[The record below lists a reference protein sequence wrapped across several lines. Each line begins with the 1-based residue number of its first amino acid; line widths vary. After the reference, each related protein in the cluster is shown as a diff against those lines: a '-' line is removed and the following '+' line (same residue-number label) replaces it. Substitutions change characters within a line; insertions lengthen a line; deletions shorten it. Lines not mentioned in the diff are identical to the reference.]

1 MRLLSRRTLL
11 KTVVGSVVVSPL
23 IGASPSDLT
32 ALSAIQIADAIRR
45 RKVSCVEVVDAHMR
59 RISANNSKLNAIV
72 QLNEEA
78 ARIAAVAA
86 DKTLSRGVR
95 VGVLHG
101 LPVTVKDSFDVAG
114 VISTGGT
121 TGRRSFRPTRDA
133 TVVERLRAAGAI
145 ILGKTNTAELTLAYE
160 TDNLVY
166 GRTNNPYDVSRT
178 PGGSSGG
185 AAAAIAAGFSAL
197 DICSDTGGSIRVPS
211 HFCGIA
217 GLKPTSGRVP
227 RTGHIISWDGVFQSF
242 TQPGPMARTVEDL
255 ALLLQIIAGPDGKD
269 PWIVPEPSR
278 DPHGVSLNGLRLA
291 FHVDNGIRKAD
302 AACGDAVRKAVNAL
316 AAAGCRV
323 EEFVPADL
331 PATYALGNRLW
342 RAAGSATVKRLLA
355 SNSTTDVS
363 PPLRPWLASTP
374 PPDRDWTELLE
385 QLDRA
390 RSRMLAVFDRCDVLL
405 CPPCAYLPLEHGA
418 TQRDDLDSGFSYSE
432 VFNYLG
438 WPAAVVRCGTVGRH
452 LPVGVQIV
460 ASPWREDRVLRVALA
475 LQTAFGGW
483 RAPVL

>member
-1 MRLLSRRTLL
+1 VHLLSRRTLL
-11 KTVVGSVVVSPL
+11 KTLASSVVVSPL
-23 IGASPSDLT
+23 VGPLPSDLT
-32 ALSAIQIADAIRR
+32 ALSAIQITDAIRQ
-45 RKVSCVEVVDAHMR
+45 RKVSCVEVIDAHLR
-59 RISANNSKLNAIV
+59 RISAHNSKLNAIV
-72 QLNEEA
+72 QLNDGA
-78 ARIAAVAA
+78 ARTAAVAA
-86 DKTLSRGVR
+86 DKALSRGVR

-145 ILGKTNTAELTLAYE
+145 ILGKTNIPELTLSYE

-178 PGGSSGG
+178 SGGSSGG

-197 DICSDTGGSIRVPS
+197 DICSDTGGSIRVPG
-211 HFCGIA
+211 HFCGVA

-255 ALLLQIIAGPDGKD
+255 ALLLQIIAGPDGND
-269 PWIVPEPSR
+269 PWIVSVPWR
-278 DPHGVSLNGLRLA
+278 DPHGVSLNGLRVA
-291 FHVDNGIRKAD
+291 FHADNNIRKAD
-302 AACGDAVRKAVNAL
+302 AACGDTVQKAVKAL
-316 AAAGCRV
+316 ESAGCRI
-323 EEFVPADL
+323 EELVPADL
-331 PATYALGNRLW
+331 AETYELGNRLW

-355 SNSTTDVS
+355 SNGTTDVS
-363 PPLRPWLASTP
+363 PPLRPWLTGTP
-374 PPDRDWTELLE
+374 PPDQDWTALLE

-390 RSRMLAVFDRCDVLL
+390 RSRMLAVFSRCDVIL

-438 WPAAVVRCGTVGRH
+438 WPAAVVRCGTAGPH

-475 LQTAFGGW
+475 VQRAFGGW
-483 RAPVL
+483 LAPVL